1 MGIEMLDKIKQLISG
16 KNSKNFH
23 RIFKN
28 YPNIL
33 EFLETSTVIYN
44 PKNLNEQLYIVLNN
58 PPLLKSCGKYPQF
71 NTFELG
77 YRDFC
82 GNKVTCACAR
92 TYQSEK
98 ISENYKK
105 LREKNPKPV
114 KEKSIIIKPK
124 PAKIFKKVKKQKII
138 PQSNSHIDV
147 DSSQES
153 ILLEEIA
160 AWLSDNSIDFKR
172 NVKIETKTV
181 DFLIQNIA
189 IEFNGLYT
197 HSQYSHYGKQLG
209 IDRYYH
215 YNKWKNC
222 KNLNIQL
229 LTIFEDEW
237 IDKKQIIK
245 NKILIL
251 LNRGNR
257 GLPARK
263 LKVELIDFDSA
274 NLFLEKYH
282 IQGGTNATY
291 YIGAFEQDRLVSVLT
306 LKHVKEKTYDLNRFC
321 SDEYMH
327 TGIFSKLLSFAEK
340 NLDIDE
346 IISFSDNRYSDGK
359 LYRNNNF
366 VVDSEVIPDYFVTN
380 YRIRE
385 HKFNWRKSR
394 IKSRF
399 NCDIENKTELDLTLE
414 LGWDRIW
421 DCGKIK
427 WKKLTKK

>member
-1 MGIEMLDKIKQLISG
+1 VINKIKNIMLEKYGVEHALSSPVVHEEFVETLKEKYNRKNPAQLNISLE
-16 KNSKNFH
+16 SLE
-23 RIFKN
+23 
-28 YPNIL
+28 IL
-33 EFLETSTVIYN
+33 
-44 PKNLNEQLYIVLNN
+44 
-58 PPLLKSCGKYPQF
+58 
-71 NTFELG
+71 
-77 YRDFC
+77 DD
-82 GNKVTCACAR
+82 
-92 TYQSEK
+92 SE
-98 ISENYKK
+98 K
-105 LREKNPKPV
+105 LRELCKNNSFNEVLDILQVSPKTLW
-114 KEKSIIIKPK
+114 KKHDEYNLELFSR
-124 PAKIFKKVKKQKII
+124 KVK
-138 PQSNSHIDV
+138 
-147 DSSQES
+147 SQYE
-153 ILLEEIA
+153 EEIA
-160 AWLSDNSIDFKR
+160 AWLSDNAIDFKR

-181 DFLIQNIA
+181 DFLVENIA

-209 IDRYYH
+209 VDRYYH

-251 LNRGNR
+251 HNRGNR

-282 IQGGTNATY
+282 IQGGTTATY
-291 YIGAFEQDRLVSVLT
+291 YIGAFDQDRLVSVLT
-306 LKHVKEKTYDLNRFC
+306 LKHIKEKIYDLNRFC

-340 NLDIDE
+340 NLDINE

-380 YRIRE
+380 YRIRD

-421 DCGKIK
+421 DCGKMK